1 MNFDFRL
8 TNDSVF
14 IQELDLCAIFLKND
28 ASYPWVVLIP
38 KREGIREIYE
48 LSTEDQLLL
57 IQEVS
62 FVSRVMQVYFKPDKL
77 NVASLGNI
85 VSQLHIHIVA
95 RYKGDKTWPHAIWQP
110 NQTPLVYSEE
120 KLKELTNAL
129 KQRITKIL
137 PN

>member
-85 VSQLHIHIVA
+85 VSQLHVHIVA

-110 NQTPLVYSEE
+110 NQAPLVYSEE
-120 KLKELTNAL
+120 KLKKLIDAL
-129 KQRITKIL
+129 KQQITKIL
-137 PN
+137 PG